1 MNISLDT
8 IPKLIIAALSL
19 IASVALI
26 VLPVVGFLRWFF
38 SRGGR
43 ASIKG
48 ASATIGED
56 QAGPI
61 LVKLKEMD
69 AERAAA
75 QGLAIERERLNQKQ
89 WKRNFV
95 VLRCM
100 VNAMHEAKIGNGN
113 LDEALDV
120 LAECEDAR
128 DEALVGQM
136 GGA

>member
-1 MNISLDT
+1 MIALDT
-8 IPKLIIAALSL
+8 IPELIIAALSL

-26 VLPVVGFLRWFF
+26 VLPVVSFLRWFF

-43 ASIKG
+43 ASLKG
-48 ASATIGED
+48 ASASIGED

-61 LVKLKEMD
+61 MAKLKEMD
-69 AERAAA
+69 SERSAA
-75 QGLAIERERLNQKQ
+75 QGQAIERERLNQKQ

-95 VLRCM
+95 VLRCI

-113 LDEALDV
+113 LKDAQDV

-128 DEALVGQM
+128 DEALVEQI